1 MLDENEKLF
10 RKHEISED
18 ELYESFDKWLDELVP
33 ITEVHYVYAYMCK
46 KLGLQGNPFSI
57 LLKEGDPIAY
67 NELFQEFCDMY
78 NYEIIE

>member
-10 RKHEISED
+10 RKHEMSED
-18 ELYESFDKWLDELVP
+18 ELYESFDEWLDELVP
-33 ITEVHYVYAYMCK
+33 ITEVHC
-46 KLGLQGNPFSI
+46 NPFSI